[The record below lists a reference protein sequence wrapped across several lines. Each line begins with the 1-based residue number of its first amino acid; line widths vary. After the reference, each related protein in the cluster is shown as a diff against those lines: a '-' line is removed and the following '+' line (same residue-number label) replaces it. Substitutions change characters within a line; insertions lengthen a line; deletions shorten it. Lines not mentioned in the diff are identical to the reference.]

1 MEFCPAI
8 LAKTESEFREKVD
21 RVRHLG
27 LPLHVDVMDG
37 IFVPQMTW
45 ADPTLVM
52 QIADDLPVEAHL
64 MVHDPEHAAVVWLAA
79 GAKRVWIHAES
90 TDRVPMILR
99 SPPNQAERLG
109 VVLNP
114 ETPISRVIPIIDKV
128 TAIIVMGVTPGK
140 SGQEFQEIALEKVYH
155 LKELR
160 PHLWIKIDGGVN
172 VDNIAKIAEA
182 GTDSVAT
189 ASSLTNHPNP
199 SAGLAEMRQRIS
211 KPGEKPEPDKPPSIP
226 PKGGR
231 PEIPTDE
238 PSALDVVPAEVG
250 TPAIESKAEQPED
263 KKEEP
268 STLPN
273 EQTDEERQL

>member
-8 LAKTESEFREKVD
+8 LAKTESEFKEKVG

-27 LPLHVDVMDG
+27 LPLHIDVMDG

-52 QIADDLPVEAHL
+52 QIADGLPVEAHL
-64 MVHDPEHAAVVWLAA
+64 MVHDPEHAAVIWLAA

-90 TDRVPMILR
+90 TDRELMIMR
-99 SPPNQAERLG
+99 WSAPSQADRLG

-114 ETPISRVIPIIDKV
+114 ETPISRVAPIIDKI

-140 SGQEFQEIALEKVYH
+140 SGQEFQEIALEKVCQ

-160 PHLWIKIDGGVN
+160 PHLWIKVDGGVN

-182 GTDSVAT
+182 GADSVAV
-189 ASSLTNHPNP
+189 ANSLTNHPNP
-199 SAGLAEMRQRIS
+199 SAGLAEMQQRIS
-211 KPGEKPEPDKPPSIP
+211 KQEPKPASKPPADT
-226 PKGGR
+226 
-231 PEIPTDE
+231 E
-238 PSALDVVPAEVG
+238 VPDTQFEKKQE
-250 TPAIESKAEQPED
+250 TPND
-263 KKEEP
+263 
-268 STLPN
+268 
-273 EQTDEERQL
+273 QTDEERQL